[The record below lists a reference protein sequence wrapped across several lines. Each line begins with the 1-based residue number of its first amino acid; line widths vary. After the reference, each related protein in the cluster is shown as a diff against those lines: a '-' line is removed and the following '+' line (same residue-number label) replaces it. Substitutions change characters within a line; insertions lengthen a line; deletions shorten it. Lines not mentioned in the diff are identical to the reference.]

1 MFDLQP
7 TLTGKL
13 LTLRPVRPEDYAN
26 VYKAASDPLVWEQ
39 HPNSDRYKEEV
50 FKDYWDGAV
59 KSGGAFAVVENST
72 GEIVGCT
79 RFYDYDEAK
88 NEVAIGWTFLARKCW
103 GGQHNTEQKKLML
116 EHAYKYVDRVL
127 FFVGPTNNRS
137 RKAIEKLGAT
147 YEESKQLFGGENMVY
162 ALRKADAEKGILK

>member
-13 LTLRPVRPEDYAN
+13 LKLRPVRPDDYAA

-50 FKDYWDGAV
+50 FKDYFDGAIT
-59 KSGGAFAVVENST
+59 SGGAFAVLDANTDDV
-72 GEIVGCT
+72 VGCT

-88 NEVAIGWTFLARKCW
+88 SEVAIGWTFLARKCW
-103 GGQHNTEQKKLML
+103 GGPHNSEMKKLMID
-116 EHAYKYVDRVL
+116 HAYKYVDTVL

-147 YEESKQLFGGENMVY
+147 YESTQQLFGGENMVY
-162 ALRKADAEKGILK
+162 RLSKAAK